1 VLRTVWLGLGC
12 LISISGLFALKISF
26 GVPTKLETPSDNPN
40 IMASINVDP
49 APKADR
55 LDASYVED
63 TPAKIFIKPI
73 AIVPQKTDVS
83 LSETLTTTATVT
95 PTEKIGK
102 IASRRWHQGFAK
114 MSARTVHK
122 SRVAS
127 PSKRRR

>member
-1 VLRTVWLGLGC
+1 
-12 LISISGLFALKISF
+12 
-26 GVPTKLETPSDNPN
+26 
-40 IMASINVDP
+40 MASIDVDP

-73 AIVPQKTDVS
+73 AIVTEKTDVP
-83 LSETLTTTATVT
+83 LSETLTTTASVP
-95 PTEKIGK
+95 PTEKIKK
-102 IASRRWHQGFAK
+102 IASRHWHQGFAE
-114 MSARTVHK
+114 MTARSVHK